1 MKGATETLGHLL
13 SNEAIN
19 KINKFEPTKG
29 ILDIFDNIASKA
41 DGESVVDAI
50 LRAQHKGNSKDN
62 PLSVG
67 RIAGSV
73 IGASAAT
80 RIVTGGGVYKDKNGN
95 TNVIGIPF
103 V

>member
-1 MKGATETLGHLL
+1 MKSATEKLGHLL

-29 ILDIFDNIASKA
+29 IIDIFDNIASKA
-41 DGESVVDAI
+41 DGEGVIDAI

-62 PLSVG
+62 PLSAG

-73 IGASAAT
+73 IGASAAF
-80 RIVTGGGVYKDKNGN
+80 RLASGGGVYKDKNGN